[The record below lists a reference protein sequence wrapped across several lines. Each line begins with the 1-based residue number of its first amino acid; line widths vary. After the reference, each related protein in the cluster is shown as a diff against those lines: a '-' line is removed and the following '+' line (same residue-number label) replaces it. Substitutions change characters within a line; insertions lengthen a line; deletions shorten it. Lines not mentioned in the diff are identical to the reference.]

1 MRWVKLSRAIWMNER
16 GNQIVKYSMA
26 GKWVYLCYTDGYKD
40 FGDYASKQTLN
51 DAKAFFGDE
60 KFKK

>member
-1 MRWVKLSRAIWMNER
+1 MNER

-60 KFKK
+60 TFKK